1 MSMFED
7 TSEYND
13 IIELPHVEPIG
24 RKRLSS
30 WEHANQFS
38 AFDALTGLG
47 ESIEEETSK
56 ILKDYTISDEEQ
68 KETITK
74 MKAFFEQTNLPYET
88 ANEYFQSIFGQNV
101 QLKDFL

>member
-1 MSMFED
+1 MFED

-38 AFDALTGLG
+38 AF

-56 ILKDYTISDEEQ
+56 ILKEYTINDEEQ
-68 KETITK
+68 KGALAK
-74 MKAFFEQTNLPYET
+74 MKAFFEQANLPYEA
-88 ANEYFQSIFGQNV
+88 ANEYFQSIFGQDA

>member
-1 MSMFED
+1 MFED

-56 ILKDYTISDEEQ
+56 ILKEYTINDEEQ
-68 KETITK
+68 KGALAK
-74 MKAFFEQTNLPYET
+74 MKAFFEQANLPYEA
-88 ANEYFQSIFGQNV
+88 ANEYFHSIFGQDA

>member
-1 MSMFED
+1 MFED